1 MIVQDL
7 YKTEIVLNKTQEML
21 IFTPT
26 VAAEENCQRVVF
38 FFLSLGVFFTYKI
51 IHLSNVCIKK

>member
-38 FFLSLGVFFTYKI
+38 FFFVPG
-51 IHLSNVCIKK
+51 CIFHI